1 MSIGF
6 TQILSNLLNYTNQI
20 SIVMERGVIVIGQ
33 KILLLREQN
42 NMTQE
47 QLAKLVNL
55 SQQTIDHYEKGRA
68 KPNIDTVS
76 LFASVFTVS
85 TDYLIGRTNAP
96 RPTDARQHVND
107 DDALEYLD
115 ELHKRPEMKTLFQ
128 VGRKATKEDIETA
141 ITVIEALKKKGGG
154 EDD

>member
-1 MSIGF
+1 M
-6 TQILSNLLNYTNQI
+6 
-20 SIVMERGVIVIGQ
+20 IGQ
-33 KILLLREQN
+33 KIRLLREQK

-76 LFASVFTVS
+76 LFANVFNVS
-85 TDYLIGRTNAP
+85 TDYLLGC
-96 RPTDARQHVND
+96 TDDPSPKDSHQHVYD
-107 DDALEYLD
+107 DEALEYLD
-115 ELHKRPEMKTLFQ
+115 ELHKRPEMKTLFE

-141 ITVIEALKKKGGG
+141 ITVIEALKKKGGH
-154 EDD
+154 EE